1 MSPDDRPNP
10 LNRQATMNPFKYLV
24 PLAAC
29 LITAAVWSASEAGSS
44 ASSATSAASNSVGA
58 SSGSI
63 QNSSNSSSKKTTAD
77 AGDYQ
82 IIEVTTTTAT
92 TTTGGPAATA
102 RLTLQALN
110 DSGNREDR
118 NEFVLVL
125 PSSVVEKNGLAAGA
139 TVTARQRPYGLEFA
153 AGPARQAFFLVL
165 ADDWHRELQSTAVA
179 L

>member
-1 MSPDDRPNP
+1 MSPDDRPN
-10 LNRQATMNPFKYLV
+10 LLHRQATMKPFKYLV

-29 LITAAVWSASEAGSS
+29 LTTAAAWSASEAGSS

-82 IIEVTTTTAT
+82 IIEVTTTS

-110 DSGNREDR
+110 DNGNREDR

-139 TVTARQRPYGLEFA
+139 TVIARQRPYGLEFA
-153 AGPARQAFFLVL
+153 AGPAKQAFFLVL

>member
-1 MSPDDRPNP
+1 
-10 LNRQATMNPFKYLV
+10 MNPFKYLV

-29 LITAAVWSASEAGSS
+29 LTTAAAWSASEAGSS

-82 IIEVTTTTAT
+82 IIEVTTTS

-110 DSGNREDR
+110 DSSNREDR

-153 AGPARQAFFLVL
+153 AGPAKQAFFLVL